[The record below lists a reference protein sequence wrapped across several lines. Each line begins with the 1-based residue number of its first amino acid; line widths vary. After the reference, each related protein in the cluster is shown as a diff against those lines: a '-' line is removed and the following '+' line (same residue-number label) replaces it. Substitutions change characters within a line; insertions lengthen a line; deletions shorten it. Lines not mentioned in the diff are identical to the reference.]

1 MTEIDRGHAL
11 LEIIE
16 RDALVGR
23 GDQTPFTPQ
32 VAQGG
37 KSHRLVLRSC
47 TAEGNGGYAL
57 TRTGDPRIMS
67 AML

>member
-1 MTEIDRGHAL
+1 VTETERGLAL
-11 LEIIE
+11 LEVVDRE
-16 RDALVGR
+16 ALVGR
-23 GDQTPFTPQ
+23 RDQTPFTPQ

-37 KSHRLVLRSC
+37 KSHRLLLRPC
-47 TAEGNGGYAL
+47 IAWGNGGYAL